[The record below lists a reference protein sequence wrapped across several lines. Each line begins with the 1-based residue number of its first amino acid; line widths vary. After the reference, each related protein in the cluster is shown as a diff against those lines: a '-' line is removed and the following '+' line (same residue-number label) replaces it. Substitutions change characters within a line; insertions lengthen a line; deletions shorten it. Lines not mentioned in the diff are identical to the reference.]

1 MELFTMVGM
10 PRCAVRQSLGGTAY
24 RRPKYRP
31 PRPIFGRDAALKV
44 KGSVLI
50 IYTSRATD

>member
-31 PRPIFGRDAALKV
+31 LVPFLVGTPRLK
-44 KGSVLI
+44 
-50 IYTSRATD
+50 